1 MVLVHSITEV
11 LGEDLSD
18 KKIAIW
24 GLAFK
29 PGTDDMRE
37 APSIRLID
45 ELKQRGAKVQAY
57 DPQAMN
63 MAKSFYLKDVE
74 VEYINNKYDAIKNKH
89 IPAASNIFENDN
101 FFIFSPFL
109 FF

>member
-1 MVLVHSITEV
+1 MLPKDVKALIKTSKEHDYEPELLSSVENVNSRQKMVLVHSITEV

-63 MAKSFYLKDVE
+63 MAKSFILKM
-74 VEYINNKYDAIKNKH
+74 
-89 IPAASNIFENDN
+89 
-101 FFIFSPFL
+101 
-109 FF
+109 